1 MVKGEVKSLVITLE
15 STGTGVLAYVYFQEI
30 RPGGA
35 ARTEE
40 VQAGSVLADYDAQ
53 GRLLGLEFLHAEE
66 ASAELLRELARRLGV
81 PQLNG
86 LDLAEMC
93 KAAA

>member
-1 MVKGEVKSLVITLE
+1 MNKGEVSSPVITLE
-15 STGTGVLAYVYFQEI
+15 STGTGVLAYVYLQEI
-30 RPGGA
+30 RSGGA

-66 ASAELLRELARRLGV
+66 ASGELLRELARRLSV

-93 KAAA
+93 NAPA